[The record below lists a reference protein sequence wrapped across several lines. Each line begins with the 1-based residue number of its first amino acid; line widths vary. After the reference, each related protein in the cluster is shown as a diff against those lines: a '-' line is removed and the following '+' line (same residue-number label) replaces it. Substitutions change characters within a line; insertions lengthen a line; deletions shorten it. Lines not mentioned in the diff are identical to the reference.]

1 MEELITPQ
9 PVEEEILEEKQVE
22 EEQPKEEQSKEEN
35 IVKKENFEVEPE
47 KEESFLMIF
56 AYIFIFALKGF
67 KFVLYEWI
75 FYVFNVAGSK
85 VDQVVTAASQG
96 FLTSSE
102 KEELLKEERE
112 KRRQEFY
119 NKLPWV
125 KSRNNYYEK
134 EKQKLLATLNE
145 EGSVRSEK
153 AVVYKYTARDT
164 DGKVVN
170 QVFYAYSKLDVYTF
184 LISEGYDVYRIETN
198 KFLQKMYGE
207 TSLLGNKM
215 SNKDLIF
222 LLSQL
227 STYLKAGIPLAEAIR
242 ILSNQMGKKPTQKRI
257 FQAITYELT
266 NGEAF
271 SSCLEKQ
278 GKMFPN
284 LLVNMVKAAEATGN
298 IEETLTDM
306 ANYYEEVEATRKEM
320 ISAIMYPAIVSVFA
334 VGVVTFILLYVIPQF
349 EKIYAQSS
357 APVTG
362 LTKFVL
368 DSSNFLRANALL
380 VAGFIILIIA
390 LIVWLYKNVKA
401 VRKSMQIFFMHLPVV
416 KNVIIYNELTIFT
429 KTFASL
435 LRNNVFITTSVEILS
450 KITTNEVYKEIM
462 IKTVNNIIE
471 GRKISDAFKKQWAV
485 PEVAYYMIV
494 TGESTGELDAMMQT
508 VSDYYAEQHKSIVS
522 ALKSFI
528 EPVLIAGLAVVVG
541 TIILAVVIPM
551 FSLMESVG

>member
-1 MEELITPQ
+1 MDDVKAQT
-9 PVEEEILEEKQVE
+9 VGD
-22 EEQPKEEQSKEEN
+22 N
-35 IVKKENFEVEPE
+35 I
-47 KEESFLMIF
+47 KEESFAMIF
-56 AYIFIFALKGF
+56 AYIFIFAFKGF

-75 FYVFNVAGSK
+75 FYVFNVVGGTADKAVTTASK
-85 VDQVVTAASQG
+85 G

-102 KEELLKEERE
+102 KEEIIKEEQR
-112 KRRQEFY
+112 KKRQEFY
-119 NKLPWV
+119 NKMPWV

-134 EKQKLLATLNE
+134 EKQKLLATLND
-145 EGSVRSEK
+145 EGAVRSEK

-184 LISEGYDVYRIETN
+184 LISEGYDVYRIETSPL
-198 KFLQKMYGE
+198 LQKLYGE
-207 TSLLGNKM
+207 TSIIGNKM

-242 ILSNQMGKKPTQKRI
+242 ILSNQMNKKPTQKRI

-278 GKMFPN
+278 GKMFPS
-284 LLVNMVKAAEATGN
+284 LLVNMIKAAEATGN

-320 ISAIMYPAIVSVFA
+320 ISAISYPAIVSIFA
-334 VGVVTFILLYVIPQF
+334 IGVVTFILLYVIPQF
-349 EKIYAQSS
+349 EKIYAQSN
-357 APVTG
+357 APVAG

-368 DSSNFLRANALL
+368 ESSNFLRANALIVL
-380 VAGFIILIIA
+380 GIVLAIVIFII
-390 LIVWLYKNVKA
+390 WMYKNVKA
-401 VRKSMQIFFMHLPVV
+401 VRKSMQVFFMHLPVV

-450 KITTNEVYKEIM
+450 KITTNEIYKEIM
-462 IKTVNNIIE
+462 VKTINNIIE

-485 PEVAYYMIV
+485 PDVAYYMIV
-494 TGESTGELDAMMQT
+494 TGESTGELAEMMQT
-508 VSDYYAEQHKSIVS
+508 VSDYYAEQHKSIVG

-551 FSLMESVG
+551 FSLMGSVG